1 VPVDKDQVIFGGHSF
16 TVLVERSLYWEIEQT
31 LIISDVHLGKSNHFR
46 KSGIALSLGAELSDL
61 NKITELIQTHQPKR
75 VVFLGDLFHSNHN
88 AQWDLFAVWIKQ
100 FNRVE
105 FQLVLG
111 NHDLLPEYV
120 YNTTGL
126 KCFDQVEI
134 NGIYLSHE
142 PMEEFEGYNICG
154 HIHPGIRLVGK
165 ANQSVRIPC
174 FLVKE
179 DQMILPAFGSL
190 TGLYIVDPKVD
201 EIVFGIADST
211 LFRYG

>member
-1 VPVDKDQVIFGGHSF
+1 MGVKQDRVIFGGHTF
-16 TVLVERSLYWEIEQT
+16 TVLIEKSLYWETEKT

-46 KSGIALSLGAELSDL
+46 KSGIPLSLGAELADL
-61 NKITELIQTHQPKR
+61 NKIAFLIKVYQPKR
-75 VVFLGDLFHSNHN
+75 VLFLGDLFHSNHN
-88 AQWDLFAVWIKQ
+88 AQWDLFATWIKPYQ
-100 FNRVE
+100 DIE

-120 YNTTGL
+120 YATTGL
-126 KCFDQVEI
+126 KCFERIEI
-134 NGIYLSHE
+134 NGICFSHE
-142 PMEEFEGYNICG
+142 PLEDYNGYHICG

-190 TGLYIVDPKVD
+190 TGLYIIDPKVD

-211 LFRYG
+211 MFRYG

>member
-1 VPVDKDQVIFGGHSF
+1 VEKDQVIFGGHTF
-16 TVLVERSLYWEIEQT
+16 TVLVERSLYWEVEGT

-61 NKITELIQTHQPKR
+61 NKITLLIQTYQPKR

-100 FNRVE
+100 FDGVE

-120 YNTTGL
+120 YSTTGL
-126 KCFDQVEI
+126 KCFDQIDI
-134 NGIYLSHE
+134 NGICFSHE
-142 PMEEFEGYNICG
+142 PLEEYEGYNICG

-174 FLVKE
+174 FLVKA

-201 EIVFGIADST
+201 EIVFGIADTT